1 MQTWDLLTRSPK
13 GHGTQLIN
21 KACRPLFLWLNE
33 TVKKKYLKLGE
44 LLLYVFYVEVKVSI
58 LKQSEL
64 KVV

>member
-13 GHGTQLIN
+13 GHGTQLTI
-21 KACRPLFLWLNE
+21 KACRPLFLWLGE
-33 TVKKKYLKLGE
+33 TVKKYLKLGE
-44 LLLYVFYVEVKVSI
+44 LLLYVSYVEVKVSI